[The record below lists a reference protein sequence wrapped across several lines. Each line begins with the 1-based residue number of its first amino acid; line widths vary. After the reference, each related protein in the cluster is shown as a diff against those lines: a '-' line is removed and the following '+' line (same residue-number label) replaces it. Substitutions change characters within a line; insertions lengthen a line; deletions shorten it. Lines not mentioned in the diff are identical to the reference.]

1 METIILHPK
10 TKNQILAIKKV
21 AKDFNIPV
29 EQWAKEIANSESKYD
44 EQYLNG
50 LIEKASKNWT
60 NIKDKDLWLQEIRGY
75 EI

>member
-1 METIILHPK
+1 M
-10 TKNQILAIKKV
+10 